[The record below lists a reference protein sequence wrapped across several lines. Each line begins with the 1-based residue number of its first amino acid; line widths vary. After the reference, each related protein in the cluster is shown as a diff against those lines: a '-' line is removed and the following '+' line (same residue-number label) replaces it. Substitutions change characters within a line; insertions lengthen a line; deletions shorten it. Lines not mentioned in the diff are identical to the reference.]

1 MEGRYVDPRST
12 VDDSV
17 VMGFGVV
24 IEEDVLIGPNV
35 SIGHNVVIHRG
46 VRIGPGCVIND
57 GAILGKRPGR
67 AGLSATTAERHD
79 HQPLILGEGV
89 TVGAGCVLY
98 VGSSVGNRVFFG
110 DKATLREDVTVGE
123 LTIIGRGVT
132 VENKVTIGRKVKVE
146 TEAYITALSTLGDY
160 CFIAPEVT
168 FTNDNFLG
176 RTEERKKHFGG
187 PTLKKGARIGAN
199 ATILPNLVIGED
211 ALVAAGSVVTKDVP
225 PRMVVVGSPARAV
238 RPVPEEQLIENQ
250 VFYDKAG
257 DPK

>member
-1 MEGRYVDPRST
+1 M
-12 VDDSV
+12 
-17 VMGFGVV
+17 
-24 IEEDVLIGPNV
+24 
-35 SIGHNVVIHRG
+35 
-46 VRIGPGCVIND
+46 
-57 GAILGKRPGR
+57 
-67 AGLSATTAERHD
+67 
-79 HQPLILGEGV
+79 
-89 TVGAGCVLY
+89 
-98 VGSSVGNRVFFG
+98 
-110 DKATLREDVTVGE
+110 
-123 LTIIGRGVT
+123 
-132 VENKVTIGRKVKVE
+132 TIGRKCKIE
-146 TEAYITALSTLGDY
+146 TEAYITAFSTIEDY